1 METRSTRT
9 RLLFGLEKASEN
21 ALQQNLML
29 ATLDEAAEFF
39 ERGPRKVKRLKQ
51 RDHSENTWVEP
62 EVLVDFL
69 AVERLEVTALNDT
82 IAP

>member
-1 METRSTRT
+1 METRSTPT

-39 ERGPRKVKRLKQ
+39 ERGPSKVRRLT
-51 RDHSENTWVEP
+51 RLANLGSNWVG
-62 EVLVDFL
+62 
-69 AVERLEVTALNDT
+69 RR
-82 IAP
+82 